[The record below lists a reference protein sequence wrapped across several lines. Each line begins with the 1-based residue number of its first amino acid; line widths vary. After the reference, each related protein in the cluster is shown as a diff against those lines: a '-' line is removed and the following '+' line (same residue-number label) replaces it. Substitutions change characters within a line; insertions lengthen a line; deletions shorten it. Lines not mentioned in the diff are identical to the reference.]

1 MGSRPESGL
10 AALLVVV
17 LVAMLT
23 PNSAEAANVVNG
35 NFESGTLR
43 GWQVSQAT
51 GAGSWFAYAGTDAP
65 IGQRRPTPAD
75 PVQPPP
81 QGAFAAIADQ
91 ANPDTLI
98 LYQDIAL
105 EAGLNHQLSLL
116 AYYNSYKPIAIPSP
130 DTLSVDEEALR
141 LPNGKVQKNQQ
152 FRIDVIKPEAPLE
165 SLDPDDV
172 LRPVFATKPATK
184 PDDPLWMPPKK
195 LTADLS
201 AFAGQ
206 TVRIRIASAVTEEV
220 LNAGVDAVS
229 ISTIGRGQSGSRGSR
244 NGPRLFSFGRL
255 RTNRH
260 TGIATLRV
268 RVSGPGLVR
277 AKGATIEAGGGR
289 LSKRGKLR
297 KPIEP
302 ITVPVAFAKT
312 VAIRLRP
319 TPYARAILRQERR
332 LRMKVA
338 VTFRPLAGAAETAT
352 LPIVLRLGRRLP
364 PRR

>member
-1 MGSRPESGL
+1 MGSWPGIGRAVLL
-10 AALLVVV
+10 ATL
-17 LVAMLT
+17 LVAMLA
-23 PNSAEAANVVNG
+23 PHDADAANVVNG
-35 NFESGTLR
+35 NFESGTLG
-43 GWQVSQAT
+43 GWQVQRTT

-65 IGQRRPTPAD
+65 IGSKRPKPAD
-75 PVQPPP
+75 PVQLPP
-81 QGAFAAIADQ
+81 QGAFAATTDQ

-98 LYQDIAL
+98 LFQDIAL
-105 EAGLNHQLSLL
+105 EAGLNQELSLL
-116 AYYNSYKPIAIPSP
+116 AYYDSYRPIAIPSP
-130 DTLSVDEEALR
+130 DTLSVADEALT
-141 LPNGKVQKNQQ
+141 LPNGKLQKNQQ
-152 FRIDVIKPEAPLE
+152 FRIDVIRPEAPLE
-165 SLDPDDV
+165 SLDPADV
-172 LRPVFATKPATK
+172 LRTVFATKPG
-184 PDDPLWMPPKK
+184 DPLRMTPTR
-195 LTADLS
+195 LTADLR

-206 TVRIRIASAVTEEV
+206 TVRIRIANAVTEEV

-244 NGPRLFSFGRL
+244 DGPRLFSFGRL

-260 TGIATLRV
+260 NGIATLRV
-268 RVSGPGLVR
+268 RVSEPGLLR
-277 AKGATIEAGGGR
+277 AKAAQNSANASRTIMPGR
-289 LSKRGKLR
+289 PR